1 MSSPR
6 ADASPADR
14 GAPRLPGEPG
24 VWVLIGGDLLVFSA
38 FFLTFLF
45 YRLDAPA
52 AYARSAA
59 TLNLP
64 FGTLNTLLLLT
75 SSWYVANAA
84 EAARRGAGARS
95 ARLLSFAML
104 CGAGFVVV
112 KFFEYREK
120 ILAGH
125 GLVGDDFFMFYFMLT
140 GIHLAHVL
148 IGLAVLQWLR
158 RRTQRRPVPEPQDIV
173 ILESGASFWHL
184 VDILWIVLFALFYL
198 VR

>member
-1 MSSPR
+1 MTPGN
-6 ADASPADR
+6 ASNCS
-14 GAPRLPGEPG
+14 PRLPGEPG

-45 YRLDAPA
+45 YRADAPA
-52 AYARSAA
+52 AYSQSAA
-59 TLNLP
+59 SMNLM

-84 EAARRGAGARS
+84 EAARQEQSTRA
-95 ARLLSFAML
+95 ARLLAFAML

-125 GLVGDDFFMFYFMLT
+125 GLVGDDFYMFYFMFT
-140 GIHLAHVL
+140 GIHLVHVL
-148 IGLAVLQWLR
+148 IGLAVLGWLR
-158 RRTQRRPVPEPQDIV
+158 RRTLQRPVATPQDIV

-198 VR
+198 VG